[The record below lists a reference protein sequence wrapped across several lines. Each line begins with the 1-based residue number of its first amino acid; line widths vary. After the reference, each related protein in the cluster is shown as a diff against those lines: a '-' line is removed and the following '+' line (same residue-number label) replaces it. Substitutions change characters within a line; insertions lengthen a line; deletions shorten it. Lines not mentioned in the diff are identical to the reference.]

1 MLILVLGKGKTG
13 SLVAEVARERGH
25 GVRAL
30 DIDENP
36 HASALTAPNLAGVD
50 VVIDFTAPEA
60 AVENIRAVLA
70 LGGRIVVGTTGWY
83 SHLAETQVQSAKAR
97 GGLLYGTNFSI
108 GVQKLFQLTAEL
120 AKLEGY
126 QFSIDETH
134 HVTKLDA
141 PSGTAITLKEI
152 ILGVGRAPK
161 PISTCPL
168 SRTAWAMPRASTW
181 CARRV
186 TAICWSCAT
195 TRIRG
200 AALRWARCAAPS
212 GWPANPAR
220 GSSARSSRSYN
231 SGQRSTYVYAARLR
245 PALAGCAASRRPG
258 SRRRS
263 QTSAG
268 TNERGSSAGCER
280 EDSGIRGCVHQA
292 RKSGRARRWMGVFT
306 QRL

>member
-30 DIDENP
+30 DVNENA

-60 AVENIRAVLA
+60 AAENMRAVLA

-83 SHLAETQVQSAKAR
+83 DKVADLKALAIQR
-97 GGLLYGTNFSI
+97 GGGLLYGTNFSI

-126 QFSIDETH
+126 KFSIDETH

-152 ILGVGRAPK
+152 ILSVRPGIDVAVESHRVGDAKGEHVVRAV
-161 PISTCPL
+161 SDCDVL
-168 SRTAWAMPRASTW
+168 ELRHDAHSRRGFALGA
-181 CARRV
+181 V
-186 TAICWSCAT
+186 
-195 TRIRG
+195 RG
-200 AALRWARCAAPS
+200 AEW
-212 GWPANPAR
+212 
-220 GSSARSSRSYN
+220 
-231 SGQRSTYVYAARLR
+231 
-245 PALAGCAASRRPG
+245 LAG
-258 SRRRS
+258 
-263 QTSAG
+263 
-268 TNERGSSAGCER
+268 
-280 EDSGIRGCVHQA
+280 
-292 RKSGRARRWMGVFT
+292 KSGAWEFREIFD
-306 QRL
+306 QL